1 MSGHDAF
8 NDALQDWVEESMHR
22 SIHAFI
28 RFNRQSALSLSQINA
43 LFRLYHRGPSP
54 VSDLAD
60 YLGISTPAVSQL
72 LAPLEDTG
80 LVVRSE
86 DPSDR
91 RVKRIAITDKGAQR
105 VEESMRARHTWLED
119 LAALIPPDEKAALLP
134 FLVRLNEYS
143 QALNEKLGH
152 AHQCANPTMKSEA

>member
-1 MSGHDAF
+1 MPGHDPF
-8 NDALQDWVEESMHR
+8 VDALQEWAEESMHR

-28 RFNRQSALSLSQINA
+28 RFNRQSALSLSQINS

-60 YLGISTPAVSQL
+60 HLGISPPAVSQL

-80 LVVRSE
+80 LVQRSE
-86 DPSDR
+86 DPTDR
-91 RVKRIAITDKGAQR
+91 RVKRIAITETGAQR
-105 VEESMRARHTWLED
+105 VEESMRARHAWLDD

-134 FLVRLNEYS
+134 GLLRLNEYS
-143 QALNEKLGH
+143 QVLNEKLGH
-152 AHQCANPTMKSEA
+152 HHKCASATMKSDA

>member
-1 MSGHDAF
+1 MSGDDPF
-8 NDALQDWVEESMHR
+8 VDALQEWVEESMHR

-43 LFRLYHRGPSP
+43 LFRLYHRGTSP

-60 YLGISTPAVSQL
+60 HLGISTPAVSQL

-80 LVVRSE
+80 LIVRTE

-91 RVKRIAITDKGAQR
+91 RVKRIAITEKGSQR
-105 VEESMRARHTWLED
+105 VEESMQARHAWLDD

-152 AHQCANPTMKSEA
+152 HHQCANATMKLEA